1 VGSPLQNTLK
11 SAISFT
17 GVGLHSGTP
26 VRMVVKPASANH
38 GIWFKRVD
46 IEMGD
51 RLIPARYD
59 AAIQSPLCTK
69 LQNPSGA
76 VVSTVE
82 HLLAALMGCGVH
94 NALIEINGPEVPI
107 LDGSSVKFVQ
117 GIMNRG
123 IVAQNQPVHA
133 IKVTE
138 PITVSEGGAHA
149 SLVPYS
155 VMRLEFHIDF
165 PDPAIGQQS
174 KSLTLSNGSFARELS
189 DSRTFCQ
196 QSDVQ
201 AMQANGLAL
210 GGCPGENAVVFD
222 QGVVISPGGL
232 RHGDEPVRHKMLD
245 ALGDLA
251 LAGGPV
257 LGKYT
262 GVRAGHSL
270 TNKLLRKAFAT
281 PGALKMVCCVP
292 SQAALLP
299 GHGLHWREIPQVA

>member
-1 VGSPLQNTLK
+1 MQNTLK
-11 SAISFT
+11 SAVTFT
-17 GVGLHSGTP
+17 GVGLHTGASA
-26 VRMVVKPASANH
+26 RIAVKPASANH
-38 GIWFKRVD
+38 GIWFKRID

-59 AAIQSPLCTK
+59 AALQSPLCTK
-69 LQNPSGA
+69 LQNTSGA
-76 VVSTVE
+76 SVSTVE

-94 NALIEINGPEVPI
+94 NALIEIDGPEVPI

-117 GIMNRG
+117 GIMSKG
-123 IVAQNQPVHA
+123 IVAQNQPVNA
-133 IKVTE
+133 IKVVK
-138 PITVSEGGAHA
+138 PITVSEGEASA
-149 SLVPYS
+149 SLVPHS
-155 VMRLEFHIDF
+155 VMRVEFHIDF
-165 PDPAIGQQS
+165 SDAAIGQQS

-196 QSDVQ
+196 QSDVE

-210 GGCPGENAVVFD
+210 GGAPGENAVVFD
-222 QGVVISPGGL
+222 NGAVISPGGL
-232 RHGDEPVRHKMLD
+232 RHVDEPVRHKMLD

-281 PGALKMVCCVP
+281 PGALKMICCAP

-299 GHGLHWREIPQVA
+299 GHGLHWSEIPRVA